1 MQTTKFTTNW
11 NKKLNCDY
19 FTTLRLR
26 NPEKYKIGAR
36 HKIKLLERG
45 ILRDYG
51 TAEII
56 DVKNIRLHQLNT
68 FICGLDTGYSV
79 DETKQL
85 LHTMY
90 KNIVDDV
97 NKSEFNLV
105 LYKKEKAQG
114 AQNKLFR

>member
-1 MQTTKFTTNW
+1 MDTTKFSTNW

-19 FTTLRLR
+19 FTTLRLK
-26 NPEKYKIGAR
+26 NPEKYKVGAR
-36 HKIKLLERG
+36 HKIKLQERG
-45 ILRDYG
+45 VLRDYG
-51 TAEII
+51 IAEII

-90 KNIVDDV
+90 KNIVEDV
-97 NKSEFNLV
+97 NKADFNLV
-105 LYKKEKAQG
+105 LYRKEKNGDAQ
-114 AQNKLFR
+114 QSIF